1 MNSKATHGLRND
13 WNVRTNMP
21 IGEFTQGSVGHNG
34 VVSRWKLH
42 NVYVPVEID
51 HETGDMY
58 RDPKTG
64 FARRKPYEEGGEM
77 LVQVA
82 SEDAFVG

>member
-1 MNSKATHGLRND
+1 M
-13 WNVRTNMP
+13 RTNMP